1 MSKTFSQ
8 ALRDEVIIF
17 DGAMGTEIYK
27 RHVFVNVCFDNLCL
41 TSPDLIKD
49 IYQSY
54 YAAGTD
60 VITTNSFGANRER
73 LREFGFSDSMEDIN
87 RAAASLAREVA
98 DQDPDR
104 QVFVAGSIGS
114 VPWKQHSD
122 SESIREIADQANALV
137 DGGADFI
144 IFESIGSR
152 RELELAVFA
161 MESVPDIEF
170 VLSFS
175 LESSHLSPKGEDIAT
190 LLAPFSSTAASRQV
204 AWGINCSVGP
214 ESMLNSL
221 EKVIRQAELPII
233 VQPNAGMPRKVGGR
247 NMYMSSPEY
256 LGTYSMRYV
265 NLGARAVGGC
275 CGTTPTHIK
284 ELVSTVKP
292 FYKQHFKVEDEVAE
306 EVTLREPIPLEER
319 SVLGRKLVTGE
330 WITSIEITPPR
341 GYDLSAVIE
350 KSKICKA
357 AGVDMINIPDGP
369 RASSRM
375 SALVSAIRIK
385 DEAGIDPFLHVCCRD
400 RNLIGLQSD
409 LLGCAAAGINNV
421 LFITGDPP
429 KLGNYP
435 YATAVFDA
443 DAIGITQIQSRL
455 NQGVDLG
462 GESLPQPTSCVIGV
476 GADPNAIDIK
486 RELARFYEKVEAGA
500 EVVITQP
507 VFNPDALLS
516 FLDQID
522 SEHQIPVIAGIW
534 PLASYRNAVFMQ
546 NEVPG
551 VTVPDWIMEEMAK
564 YESKED
570 QRQAGIAIARQSLE
584 KIRHRIQGVQV
595 SAPFGNVNTAL
606 EVLKK

>member
-1 MSKTFSQ
+1 MTKTFSQ
-8 ALRDEVIIF
+8 AIRDEVLIF

-41 TSPDLIKD
+41 TSPDLIKE

-54 YAAGTD
+54 FAAGAD
-60 VITTNSFGANRER
+60 VLTTNSFGANREK
-73 LREFGFSDSMEDIN
+73 LREFGLSDNMEEIN
-87 RAAASLAREVA
+87 RASAALAREVA
-98 DQDPDR
+98 DQNPDK
-104 QVFVAGSIGS
+104 QLFVAGSIGP
-114 VPWKQHSD
+114 VPWKHHSD
-122 SESIREIADQANALV
+122 PELIKELSDQAKALV
-137 DGGADFI
+137 EGGADFI
-144 IFESIGSR
+144 IFESISSR
-152 RELELAVFA
+152 RDLELAVCA
-161 MESVPDIEF
+161 MEALPETEF

-175 LESSHLSPKGEDIAT
+175 LESSHLSPKGEDVET
-190 LLAPFSSTAASRQV
+190 LMAPFSSPAATRMA

-221 EKVIRQAELPII
+221 EKVIKQTELPVV
-233 VQPNAGMPRKVGGR
+233 VQPNAGMPRRVGGR
-247 NMYMSSPEY
+247 NIYMSSPEY
-256 LGTYSMRYV
+256 LATYSMRYV

-292 FYKQHFKVEDEVAE
+292 FYKQHFQVKETVAE
-306 EVTLREPIPLEER
+306 EVTLREPTPLGER
-319 SVLGRKLVTGE
+319 SELGRKLANGE

-341 GYDLSAVIE
+341 GYNLNAVIE
-350 KSKICKA
+350 KAKICKE
-357 AGVDMINIPDGP
+357 AGIDIINIPDGP

-375 SALVSAIRIK
+375 SALVASIRIK

-409 LLGCAAAGINNV
+409 LLGCAAAGINNI

-435 YATAVFDA
+435 YASAVFDA
-443 DAIGITQIQSRL
+443 DAIGITKIQSRL

-462 GESLPQPTSCVIGV
+462 GEALPQPTKCVIGV
-476 GADPNAIDIK
+476 GADPNAIDMK
-486 RELARFYEKVEAGA
+486 REIARFHEKVEAGA

-507 VFNPDALLS
+507 VFDPDALLS
-516 FLDQID
+516 FLDKID
-522 SEHQIPVIAGIW
+522 PEYRIPVIAGIW

-551 VTVPDWIMEEMAK
+551 VHVPEWIMEKMGQ
-564 YESKED
+564 YENKED
-570 QRQAGIAIARQSLE
+570 QRKAGIEIARQSLD

-595 SAPFGNVNTAL
+595 SAPFGNVHTAL
-606 EVLKK
+606 AVLK